1 MGVEG
6 SFFMK
11 RINWKVRFSNKWFWL
26 TIVPALFALL
36 AKVLELFGI
45 HFEYGTLEA
54 QICDIIESVFIILGI
69 LGVVNDPTTA
79 GVKDSDLAMTY
90 KNPKA

>member
-1 MGVEG
+1 
-6 SFFMK
+6 MK
-11 RINWKVRFSNKWFWL
+11 FNWKVRINNKWFWL

-54 QICDIIESVFIILGI
+54 QICDIIEGVFMILGI

-79 GVKDSDLAMTY
+79 GVKDSELAMTY
-90 KNPKA
+90 EKPKV